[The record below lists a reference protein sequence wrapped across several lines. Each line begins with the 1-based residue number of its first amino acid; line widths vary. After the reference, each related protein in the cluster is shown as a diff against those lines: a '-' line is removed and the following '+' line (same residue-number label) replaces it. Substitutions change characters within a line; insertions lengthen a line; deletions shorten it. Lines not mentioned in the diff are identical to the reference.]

1 MYRTVQYGCTERT
14 GYAFR
19 ILTHPVSRRKDSTFQ
34 LAPPLFCG
42 IFCGN
47 FLRNSLQK
55 QDEFVPFGFKPMF
68 KSGPCIGAISQPAL
82 NAAIQ
87 SSRTS
92 RIITLLLSGKS
103 PPRWCRRRCRCRRWW
118 CCRGGRESA
127 AEWLMLGR
135 GGCRSRVDTRT
146 CRTPNLKTF
155 LKLLYP
161 PPIYNELYRMVFLKG
176 MSCPCN

>member
-103 PPRWCRRRCRCRRWW
+103 PWK
-118 CCRGGRESA
+118 
-127 AEWLMLGR
+127 
-135 GGCRSRVDTRT
+135 RVVL
-146 CRTPNLKTF
+146 PQPFSKSIF
-155 LKLLYP
+155 LRFDWRLDCSTS
-161 PPIYNELYRMVFLKG
+161 M
-176 MSCPCN
+176 